1 LHLASASGRVLSDRP
16 SLRAMDQ
23 KTKEEQLQ
31 KKDKEGLLTFIGV
44 LSTQAKEQKKK
55 LEAEAEEWKAEAEK
69 WKAEAEKLKAENVR
83 VMAMSEECLAGALR
97 NAPPAPP
104 APYEPPW
111 GWKGGTTVRMRGGR
125 MNMSDAEVDKEAAEG
140 RIFRATI
147 LEKGSLPTHLRIAE
161 AAKAKVF
168 DPPSTRTE
176 ANAQVQELK
185 DMIKDVEARMME
197 PRREIDVAQQK
208 VSFLLAEMK
217 ALDAAKTRAMQQL
230 GKQAEQETLFDE
242 VVPPLSEK
250 IGEPFHNTIIKK
262 QLPEPSSSK

>member
-44 LSTQAKEQKKK
+44 LSKQAKEQKKK
-55 LEAEAEEWKAEAEK
+55 LEAEAEE

-104 APYEPPW
+104 ATHEPSW
-111 GWKGGTTVRMRGGR
+111 GWKGKTTVRMRGGR
-125 MNMSDAEVDKEAAEG
+125 VNMSDAEVDKEVAEG

-168 DPPSTRTE
+168 DP
-176 ANAQVQELK
+176 Q
-185 DMIKDVEARMME
+185 
-197 PRREIDVAQQK
+197 
-208 VSFLLAEMK
+208 
-217 ALDAAKTRAMQQL
+217 
-230 GKQAEQETLFDE
+230 
-242 VVPPLSEK
+242 
-250 IGEPFHNTIIKK
+250 
-262 QLPEPSSSK
+262 